1 MSRMQAVV
9 QYAVTPMAV
18 ELREVPVPEI
28 GPSDILMKVGA
39 VSVCG
44 SDVHQAYGTHSWAV
58 NIPVTLGHEFGG
70 TVAAAGRDVAGFK
83 EGDRV
88 VSETAAVICGTCLM
102 CRTGRY
108 KLCPS
113 RKGFG
118 YGVNGAMAEYVKV
131 PGRCLHHVPDALPFE
146 LACLTE
152 PHSVA
157 YNAMCGNAEIKPG
170 DLVVVLGPGPIGLL
184 CARMAALS
192 GAYPLVVAG
201 LAGDAARLKTARE
214 LGATHT
220 VNIQEQPLEDVIR
233 DLSPIGADV
242 VCDAS
247 GASRPL
253 DAALKLARPDG
264 QVVKVGW
271 SPDQIPIDLNPLVL
285 KNIRLQGSFSH
296 NYPIW
301 ERVIGLIAAGLTKA
315 DLIVG
320 LRADLS
326 GWHDAF
332 AAMHNGKVIKS
343 VLMPGLGA

>member
-1 MSRMQAVV
+1 
-9 QYAVTPMAV
+9 
-18 ELREVPVPEI
+18 
-28 GPSDILMKVGA
+28 
-39 VSVCG
+39 
-44 SDVHQAYGTHSWAV
+44 
-58 NIPVTLGHEFGG
+58 
-70 TVAAAGRDVAGFK
+70 
-83 EGDRV
+83 
-88 VSETAAVICGTCLM
+88 
-102 CRTGRY
+102 
-108 KLCPS
+108 
-113 RKGFG
+113 
-118 YGVNGAMAEYVKV
+118 MAEYVKV
-131 PGRCLHHVPDALPFE
+131 PARCLHHVPDSLPFE

-285 KNIRLQGSFSH
+285 KNVRLQGSFSH

-320 LRADLS
+320 LKADLPGGTTPSRPCTTGRSSSQCSCRGSGHRRAHRPSASRRLAPSAVRARFARAEERRDVEQTGRSGHRIDVRNRARDRDSICGAGRDGGCPRSRRGRRAATRSTRSRAAEARRAWHRADLA
-326 GWHDAF
+326 DAAACRGLIEF
-332 AAMHNGKVIKS
+332 AQTTFGGPRH
-343 VLMPGLGA
+343 PR